1 MAARILQ
8 IIGWMPSRIIFLLVI
23 DDWLKEIFASRM
35 ESWEEGLG
43 RLRTRSSPVMM
54 DSEKAKLLK
63 LICSRRREQSS
74 KVQKRPQFWFKKKTL
89 RKRNKVIVIYEPSA
103 RRHFSHMSALF
114 EAQATKERMLHLRE
128 CAETSSR
135 IEVCTIFF

>member
-43 RLRTRSSPVMM
+43 RTSYKIIAGN
-54 DSEKAKLLK
+54 DG
-63 LICSRRREQSS
+63 
-74 KVQKRPQFWFKKKTL
+74 L
-89 RKRNKVIVIYEPSA
+89 RKGEVVKAN
-103 RRHFSHMSALF
+103 LF
-114 EAQATKERMLHLRE
+114 EEKRAKCRNDRSFGLNVEKL
-128 CAETSSR
+128 
-135 IEVCTIFF
+135 

>member
-1 MAARILQ
+1 MNGTRSVMTRLARRKESLSRPDDTLALSFFNLSLRNELLLSSRSMN
-8 IIGWMPSRIIFLLVI
+8 GRADSPNHWMDAESIIFLLVI

-63 LICSRRREQSS
+63 LICSRRREQS
-74 KVQKRPQFWFKKKTL
+74 
-89 RKRNKVIVIYEPSA
+89 
-103 RRHFSHMSALF
+103 
-114 EAQATKERMLHLRE
+114 
-128 CAETSSR
+128 AETTA
-135 IEVCTIFF
+135 VLV